1 MYSFIIS
8 IIALVLG
15 FVIYGRV
22 VERVFG
28 ADAKRITPAYT
39 MNDGV
44 DYMPMP
50 TWKVFLI
57 QFLNIAGTGPVFGA
71 IQGILFGP
79 AAYFWIVLG
88 CIFGGAMHDYMAG
101 AISLRKNGASLPEII
116 GDELGQTARIAM
128 RTLSLLLM
136 VLVGAVFTTT
146 PAGLL
151 ANMTS
156 GWGFFGTPLFWSIV
170 IIVYYALATLLPIN
184 KIIGRI
190 YPIFG
195 AILLFMAIAIFFGIF
210 SHDGFMPEVTD
221 AFVNHHPTS
230 VMPIFPG
237 ICVTI
242 ACGAVSGFH
251 ATQSPLMARC
261 LKNEKLA
268 RPVFYGSMITE
279 GFVALIWAAASIKFA
294 SSLGADGAT
303 PYEQLWNVLTD
314 NGAHGANPAILV
326 NKICHSWLGS
336 FGAILAVLGVVF
348 APITSGDTS
357 FRCARLIASDF
368 FQVRQDKMLNRI
380 LISLPIF
387 AGSIFLMLVDFQVLW
402 RYFAW
407 FNQTL
412 SLFTFWAVTV
422 WLVKQKKCYWMSLI
436 PGLWM
441 TMACATYI
449 FVAPEGFH
457 LAQPVANALG
467 GAFTLLLLTVFICWY
482 RRYQKNSV
490 KCKE

>member
-1 MYSFIIS
+1 MASFIIS
-8 IIALVLG
+8 IVALVLG

-28 ADAKRITPAYT
+28 ADAKRITPAYA

-101 AISLRKNGASLPEII
+101 VISLRKHGASLPEIV
-116 GDELGQTARIAM
+116 GDELGRTARIAM
-128 RTLSLLLM
+128 RVLSLLLM
-136 VLVGAVFTTT
+136 ILVGAVFTTT

-156 GWGFFGTPLFWSIV
+156 SWGFFGTPLFWSI
-170 IIVYYALATLLPIN
+170 IIILYYGLATLLPIN
-184 KIIGRI
+184 KIIGRV

-195 AILLFMAIAIFFGIF
+195 AVLLFMAIAIFIGIF
-210 SHDGFMPEVTD
+210 THDGFMPEATD
-221 AFVNHHPTS
+221 AFVNHHPAS
-230 VMPIFPG
+230 AMPIFPG

-279 GFVALIWAAASIKFA
+279 GFVAIIWAAAAIKFA
-294 SSLGADGAT
+294 NSLGGDGAT

-314 NGAHGANPAILV
+314 NGVHGANPAIVV

-336 FGAILAVLGVVF
+336 F
-348 APITSGDTS
+348 
-357 FRCARLIASDF
+357 
-368 FQVRQDKMLNRI
+368 
-380 LISLPIF
+380 
-387 AGSIFLMLVDFQVLW
+387 
-402 RYFAW
+402 
-407 FNQTL
+407 L
-412 SLFTFWAVTV
+412 SL
-422 WLVKQKKCYWMSLI
+422 I
-436 PGLWM
+436 H
-441 TMACATYI
+441 I
-449 FVAPEGFH
+449 
-457 LAQPVANALG
+457 
-467 GAFTLLLLTVFICWY
+467 
-482 RRYQKNSV
+482 
-490 KCKE
+490 